1 MNYINKIN
9 EYVAELCGCLNISLQ
24 HVKNKRVAK
33 ESKVGGFNNGYVL
46 EQTVLKDNIIDETLE
61 FNPVNCKKIHEIE
74 RENTKYFEFLENLE
88 KNQERLLFRFSLPI
102 AVNEWEVIFDNP
114 KIQKM
119 LPNIQEISFDVHKN
133 NAGRLILKV
142 DGLLRQTS
150 EQLSFFD

>member
-1 MNYINKIN
+1 M
-9 EYVAELCGCLNISLQ
+9 
-24 HVKNKRVAK
+24 
-33 ESKVGGFNNGYVL
+33 
-46 EQTVLKDNIIDETLE
+46 LKDNIIDETLE

-142 DGLLRQTS
+142 DGLLRQIS
-150 EQLSFFD
+150 QQLSFFD